1 MVSVTHWMD
10 ASLVYGATQ
19 QVSDTIRERVG
30 GRLRV
35 ELKDHHRPF
44 PPTARNK
51 TAVCDILSE
60 REPCYQ
66 FGSYIISN

>member
-10 ASLVYGATQ
+10 ASLVYGNSEQLNALL
-19 QVSDTIRERVG
+19 REGVA

-44 PPTARNK
+44 PPTTRNK
-51 TAVCDILSE
+51 TAVCDLPNE

-66 FGSYIISN
+66 FGKSVM